1 MHSRYSWKSYFVVL
15 SDYQQW
21 ANDRLFAALG
31 GINREFLQSPQGLF
45 FGSIH
50 HTVDHIMLVNRLW
63 LTRLQGGTLKVNFQ
77 EIVHPD
83 WDQLIEATQCQAEE
97 LKLWLDA
104 CEPDWFDGRLDF
116 VSSDGTARS
125 MWMRD
130 VLTHMM
136 NHQTHHRGQISAVIT
151 RLGGDTPEMD
161 YFYYKREMDGYMEII
176 RDDQSSSKVAQ
187 NPADPDLVE

>member
-31 GINREFLQSPQGLF
+31 GINREFLQNPQGLF

-50 HTVDHIMLVNRLW
+50 HAVDHIMLVNRLW
-63 LTRLQGGTLKVNFQ
+63 LARLQGETLKVNFQ
-77 EIVHPD
+77 EITYPD
-83 WDQLIEATQCQAEE
+83 WNQLIEATQCQAEE

-104 CEPDWFDGRLDF
+104 CEPDWFDSRLDF

-125 MWMRD
+125 MWVRD

-151 RLGGDTPEMD
+151 RLGGEAPEMD
-161 YFYYKREMDGYMEII
+161 YFYYKREMDGYMETI
-176 RDDQSSSKVAQ
+176 RDDQSLSHVAQ
-187 NPADPDLVE
+187 NIPDLAE

>member
-1 MHSRYSWKSYFVVL
+1 MQNRYSWKSYFVVL

-31 GINREFLQSPQGLF
+31 RIDHALLQSPQGLF

-63 LTRLQGGTLKVNFQ
+63 LGRLRSEIPQVDFQ
-77 EIVHPD
+77 EVTYPD
-83 WDQLIEATQCQAEE
+83 WDQLIEATQRQAEE
-97 LKLWLDA
+97 LTLWLETCA
-104 CEPDWFDGRLDF
+104 EDWFDGHLDY
-116 VSSDGTARS
+116 VSSAGEARS

-151 RLGGDTPEMD
+151 RLGGAAPEMD
-161 YFYYKREMDGYMEII
+161 YVYYKREMEGYMETI
-176 RDDQSSSKVAQ
+176 RDDQSLRAR
-187 NPADPDLVE
+187 